1 MTTTLNHCLKFVKRV
16 KRVVTK
22 NVKTVLISIAVVMGL
37 VIVPPHIP
45 VGAEPA
51 HDKSIVRNFQP
62 APMDPMSLEPIN
74 VQDAFACIAY
84 RESRDKIVD
93 TNPVSDAQGIYQ
105 FLPFIWQY
113 ARNYIAGL
121 PATPNQAS
129 LVQQETVALFY
140 YHRNGG
146 LYPEWTDGCSD

>member
-1 MTTTLNHCLKFVKRV
+1 V
-16 KRVVTK
+16 KRVVTRNAK
-22 NVKTVLISIAVVMGL
+22 IILISIAVVMGL
-37 VIVPPHIP
+37 VIIPPHNP

-51 HDKSIVRNFQP
+51 HDKSIARNFQP
-62 APMDPMSLEPIN
+62 APMDPMSLEPAN

-84 RESRDKIVD
+84 VESRDKIVD
-93 TNPVSDAQGIYQ
+93 TNPVSNAQGIYQ
-105 FLPFIWQY
+105 FLPYIWQY